1 MLQGLRRTRPKTPG
15 RCPDHRLHEIGQTRM
30 KTLGIFRHAK
40 SDWNDARL
48 RDFDRPLNKRGRIG
62 AGVMGKHIRDY
73 GREHA
78 VGWKCVLASP
88 AVRVTQTIELAAEAA
103 GETPPITWDRR
114 IYLANSATL
123 MDVLRE
129 QDEHGAP
136 HSIMLVGHN
145 PGLEDLIFD
154 LVPDDGS
161 SPLRDVVE
169 DKLPTAAYA
178 VLRLDIDT
186 WSALHEN
193 CARLVHLIRPRDL
206 DPSLGP
212 DLTA

>member
-1 MLQGLRRTRPKTPG
+1 
-15 RCPDHRLHEIGQTRM
+15 M

-40 SDWNDARL
+40 SDWTDARL
-48 RDFDRPLNKRGRIG
+48 RDFDRPLNKRGRVG
-62 AGVMGKHIRDY
+62 AGVMGKHIRDH
-73 GREHA
+73 G
-78 VGWKCVLASP
+78 VGWKRVLASP
-88 AVRVTQTIELAAEAA
+88 AVRVTQTIEIAGEAA

-136 HSIMLVGHN
+136 RTIMLVGHN

-161 SPLRDVVE
+161 NPLRDIVE
-169 DKLPTAAYA
+169 DKFPTAAYA
-178 VLRLDIDT
+178 VIEFDI
-186 WSALHEN
+186 EN
-193 CARLVHLIRPRDL
+193 WADLGEGCGRLVHLVRPRDL

-212 DLTA
+212 ALTD